1 MLLPAMIEC
10 EQDFYDLPVEF
21 RNHTP
26 HTILKLLDF
35 CIDEVDEGKIPFDA
49 DKVFSDE
56 SEYNAFIKYFINN
69 IYDEKVHKASLE
81 KCQKYYAPLA
91 KGKNIAFDMGY
102 SGRIQTAVSRVC
114 EKGIDVLFVHRDAK
128 RSTDMSRKGNYDIK
142 SFYDF
147 YPYMSGLI
155 REHILSDFSNSCIGL
170 DENINPIFDDV
181 EKLYQD
187 KFVVSK
193 IQQGAL
199 DFVKQFKD
207 IFGEYLPYMSIKP
220 YEVSLVFEGYLR
232 CAKSADRQIFKASYF
247 EDLVYG
253 SKDNINIYEFINN
266 YLLTL
271 PMNEEVKN
279 TVTKR
284 DMLEAAVSGQS
295 RFKRALAYIMFDPQL
310 FKLYIIDILNR
321 KPKVLRTLVKIK
333 HLVFGR
339 PGGRTGE

>member
-1 MLLPAMIEC
+1 
-10 EQDFYDLPVEF
+10 
-21 RNHTP
+21 
-26 HTILKLLDF
+26 
-35 CIDEVDEGKIPFDA
+35 
-49 DKVFSDE
+49 
-56 SEYNAFIKYFINN
+56 
-69 IYDEKVHKASLE
+69 
-81 KCQKYYAPLA
+81 
-91 KGKNIAFDMGY
+91 
-102 SGRIQTAVSRVC
+102 
-114 EKGIDVLFVHRDAK
+114 
-128 RSTDMSRKGNYDIK
+128 
-142 SFYDF
+142 
-147 YPYMSGLI
+147 
-155 REHILSDFSNSCIGL
+155 
-170 DENINPIFDDV
+170 
-181 EKLYQD
+181 
-187 KFVVSK
+187 
-193 IQQGAL
+193 
-199 DFVKQFKD
+199 
-207 IFGEYLPYMSIKP
+207 MSIKP